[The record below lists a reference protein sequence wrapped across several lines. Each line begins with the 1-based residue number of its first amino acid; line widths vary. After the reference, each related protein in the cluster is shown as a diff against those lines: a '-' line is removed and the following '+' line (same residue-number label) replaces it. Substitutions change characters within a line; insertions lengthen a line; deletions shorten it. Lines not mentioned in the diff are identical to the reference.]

1 MIEEMSKSAYDF
13 ETTKQYQSHLK
24 RTMSYLK
31 DKIKPCDV
39 VLDLGARNPLTDLI
53 ERRLSAN
60 IHNTD
65 GDLDMAFVFP
75 RCIYDVIV
83 YSHTIEH
90 QFNPLNTL
98 LMIKDYM
105 DSRTRLYILLP
116 ERGKLLWCKGHFH
129 EIDEHRMRLL
139 MERAGFEVVSKTRQ
153 KVWRQWWFYFT
164 GIRPLMRL
172 FIEYHVIYEVKRK
185 NTKPMK

>member
-105 DSRTRLYILLP
+105 SI
-116 ERGKLLWCKGHFH
+116 
-129 EIDEHRMRLL
+129 
-139 MERAGFEVVSKTRQ
+139 S
-153 KVWRQWWFYFT
+153 
-164 GIRPLMRL
+164 
-172 FIEYHVIYEVKRK
+172 
-185 NTKPMK
+185 